1 MSRRSKKMCK
11 YANTG
16 VVKVSTQKQVQIIS
30 RMLNSRNQ
38 SQQTPVKTSVSK
50 TQFNANLWGTSKK

>member
-1 MSRRSKKMCK
+1 MCK

-30 RMLNSRNQ
+30 RMLNYRTQ